1 MKENERDHFLEILC
15 KEGTRIQ
22 LDKNQYFSSII
33 NHENT
38 AYCLISGVCAC
49 CVSPKTGKRLSITI
63 SGKRI

>member
-38 AYCLISGVCAC
+38 AYLSLIH
-49 CVSPKTGKRLSITI
+49 I
-63 SGKRI
+63 